1 MDHFDER
8 TQYSTIVMHSYYC
21 IAVENHVVAF
31 EQVADGKLIEAN
43 LAHRAPALVS
53 QRWRQQLEDRQA
65 RVHQV
70 YGGALG
76 ERNLHDRPHRPREFS
91 FFILCQAPVIGPTG
105 LPSAEPFLLLNFRLS
120 K

>member
-1 MDHFDER
+1 MDHSDER
-8 TQYSTIVMHSYYC
+8 TQYSTIVVHSYCC
-21 IAVENHVVAF
+21 IAVDHHVVAF
-31 EQVADGKLIEAN
+31 VQVADGKLIEAD

-53 QRWRQQLEDRQA
+53 QRQQLEDRQA

-91 FFILCQAPVIGPTG
+91 FLILCQAPVIGPTG
-105 LPSAEPFLLLNFRLS
+105 LPSAEPFVLLNFRLS